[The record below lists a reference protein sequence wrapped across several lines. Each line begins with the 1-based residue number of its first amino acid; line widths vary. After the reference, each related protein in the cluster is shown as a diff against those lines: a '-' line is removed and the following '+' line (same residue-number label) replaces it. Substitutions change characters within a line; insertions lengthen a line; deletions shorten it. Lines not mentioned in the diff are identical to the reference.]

1 MCRNCDE
8 FGICQNKCV
17 LEKNV
22 YVTVGRVSGNEDIL
36 MFIDAYNPSSA
47 KEMFLE
53 NVKREQ
59 NWDDE
64 DIYIEFCVSLS
75 TYKKHY
81 IYTNSGA
88 DTLSY
93 R

>member
-36 MFIDAYNPSSA
+36 MFIDAYISVSKIGMMKIFTSSFVFRFRLIRSTA
-47 KEMFLE
+47 FTQIA
-53 NVKREQ
+53 VQTR
-59 NWDDE
+59 
-64 DIYIEFCVSLS
+64 SLIDS
-75 TYKKHY
+75 K
-81 IYTNSGA
+81 N
-88 DTLSY
+88 
-93 R
+93 